1 MITQGFDFIA
11 LMFGLCGVLVGLENH
26 FKIAFFRWFPSIV
39 LVMFG
44 SMALYTLGLWEFTED
59 VRLAREMV
67 RDNLIPAM
75 LFLMSLKFNLA
86 VIRKLGVRLIA
97 LCLAST
103 LTIMLGFI
111 VTHWIMRDFLGDE
124 TPLTFA
130 TMSAGWTG
138 GTQNFVAVKEAL
150 SVSDEAMTYTLLMGA
165 LCYSIWLVVIIALKP
180 FKSAFDKFL
189 RAEDDGI
196 IEILDSLHNLD
207 SNKAIDMPS
216 LILVIGLSL
225 VVATFSNHLAIFIAS
240 AEIFNE
246 MIWVIII
253 SSVMGMLAAPTALGK
268 IPASDEVSGIML
280 YVIVALIGAEVSLGV
295 ISEAP
300 MYILSGIIILLI
312 HGSILLLVARLL
324 RINIL
329 LVGLASIANIGS
341 APSAA
346 VVGAAYG
353 RELVPVAII
362 MALIGSMIGS
372 FVGLTV
378 AEILLWL
385 NATT

>member
-11 LMFGLCGVLVGLENH
+11 LMFGLCGLLVGLENY

-44 SMALYTLGLWEFTED
+44 SMTLYTFGLWEFTED
-59 VRLAREMV
+59 VRLAREVV

-86 VIRKLGVRLIA
+86 VIRKLGMRLIA
-97 LCLAST
+97 LCFAST

-165 LCYSIWLVVIIALKP
+165 LCYSLWLVIILALKP
-180 FKSAFDKFL
+180 FKKTFNKFL
-189 RAEDDGI
+189 RAEDTGI
-196 IEILDSLHNLD
+196 DEVLKSLNDFDSG
-207 SNKAIDMPS
+207 KAIDMPS

-225 VVATFSNHLAIFIAS
+225 MVSTVSNHLAIFIAS
-240 AEIFNE
+240 AGIFNK
-246 MIWVIII
+246 MIWVILI
-253 SSVMGMLAAPTALGK
+253 SSIMGMLAAPTALGK
-268 IPASDEVSGIML
+268 VPASDEVSGIML
-280 YVIVALIGAEVSLGV
+280 YVIVALIGAEVSLGA
-295 ISEAP
+295 IIEAP
-300 MYILSGIIILLI
+300 MYILSGFIILLI
-312 HGSILLLVARLL
+312 HGSILLLLARLL
-324 RINIL
+324 RVNIL
-329 LVGLASIANIGS
+329 LVGIASIANIGS

-372 FVGLTV
+372 FVGLGV
-378 AEILLWL
+378 SEILLWQ
-385 NATT
+385 N

>member
-1 MITQGFDFIA
+1 VITQGFDFIA

-189 RAEDDGI
+189 RAEDDGV

-225 VVATFSNHLAIFIAS
+225 MVATFSNHLAIFIAS
-240 AEIFNE
+240 AGIFNE

>member
-1 MITQGFDFIA
+1 VITQGFDFIA
-11 LMFGLCGVLVGLENH
+11 LMFGLCGLLVGLENY

-44 SMALYTLGLWEFTED
+44 SMTLYTFGLWEFTED
-59 VRLAREMV
+59 VRLAREVV

-86 VIRKLGVRLIA
+86 VIRKLGMRLIA
-97 LCLAST
+97 LCFAST

-165 LCYSIWLVVIIALKP
+165 LCYSLWLVIILALKP
-180 FKSAFDKFL
+180 FKKTFNKFL
-189 RAEDDGI
+189 RAEDTGI
-196 IEILDSLHNLD
+196 DEVLKSLNDFDSG
-207 SNKAIDMPS
+207 KAIDMPS

-225 VVATFSNHLAIFIAS
+225 MVSTVSNHLAIFIAS
-240 AEIFNE
+240 AGIFNK
-246 MIWVIII
+246 MIWVILI

-268 IPASDEVSGIML
+268 VPASDEVSGIML
-280 YVIVALIGAEVSLGV
+280 YVIVALIGAEVSLGA
-295 ISEAP
+295 IIEAP
-300 MYILSGIIILLI
+300 MYILSGFIILLI
-312 HGSILLLVARLL
+312 HGSILLLLARLL
-324 RINIL
+324 RVNIL
-329 LVGLASIANIGS
+329 LVGIASIANIGS

-372 FVGLTV
+372 FVGLGV
-378 AEILLWL
+378 SEILLWQ
-385 NATT
+385 N